1 MELKIAH
8 LYPELLNL
16 YGDKGNIVSL
26 TKRAQWR
33 NIKVSV
39 TEYTIK
45 DEIDF
50 NNTDILFIGGGS
62 DKEQLVVSKQLSKVK
77 IKVADYVENNGVVV
91 AICGGFQLMG
101 KYYKIKNETVE
112 GLGILDMYTEYSE
125 SRLTSDVI
133 VETDFLDCPVVGFEN
148 HAGRTYINNHTPLG
162 KVVYGSGNNENDGV
176 EGVIYKNLLGT
187 YLHGPLL
194 PKNPQLCDYIIKKA
208 LQNKYGDVELQDLDD
223 SIEISANNYIVNRF
237 RN

>member
-16 YGDKGNIVSL
+16 YGDKGNIVSM
-26 TKRAQWR
+26 TKRAEWR

-39 TEYTIK
+39 REYNIN

-50 NNTDILFIGGGS
+50 DNTDILFIGGGS
-62 DKEQLVVSKQLSKVK
+62 DKEQLVVAKKLCEFKDK
-77 IKVADYVENNGVVV
+77 FKDYVENNGVVV

-101 KYYKIKNETVE
+101 KYYKMKDDTVE
-112 GLGILDMYTEYSE
+112 GLGILDMYSEYNE
-125 SRLTSDVI
+125 SRLTGDII
-133 VETDFLDCPVVGFEN
+133 VETDFLDYPVVGFEN
-148 HAGRTYINNHTPLG
+148 HAGRTFINNHSPLG
-162 KVVYGSGNNENDGV
+162 KVLYGNGNNENDGV
-176 EGVIYKNLLGT
+176 EGVMYKNLLGT

-208 LQNKYGDVELQDLDD
+208 LQNKYNDV
-223 SIEISANNYIVNRF
+223 V
-237 RN
+237 